1 MSERRALHTSNYLN
15 DKIYFL
21 GGETDRASH
30 TNDFF
35 YLDVSAPFTLDSLPI
50 VDLTRNVQIAKHKR
64 ATSSVCGPNK
74 DTIFLFGGD
83 IDGDESAA
91 SLVYT
96 FNISVPQW
104 TNTNIEGPQ
113 PQRRVA
119 SSVVCDENARM
130 YIFGG
135 TNGDGYQND
144 FDILDTDQLTWSLG
158 SRVNI
163 PPPMDLA
170 TANLLSNGKIVY
182 LGGYSN
188 RQLIDMSKIYLYDTI
203 NDEWSRMFTM
213 GTPPRGRAWHSAIL
227 TQDGRII
234 VYGGVP
240 VSPDDQLSVLDTT
253 VLPFK
258 WSIPEISFT
267 PSSAPYSWI
276 YKGSAPAV
284 YSNQIVMLDISDKN
298 DYNRGTSLKL
308 DIGQEN
314 PYFILALPIVYTS
327 FYIFGT
333 YITLTE
339 VMLYLFFIKEEKGK
353 ESKCTIKL
361 M

>member
-1 MSERRALHTSNYLN
+1 MFLQMFRYHLLLIFFFQLITLVNSYNLIGRALHTSNYLK

-104 TNTNIEGPQ
+104 TNTKIGGPQ

-188 RQLIDMSKIYLYDTI
+188 GQLIDMSKF
-203 NDEWSRMFTM
+203 MM

-267 PSSAPYSWI
+267 PSSAPYRGHTATLVGNYMIVSFGWI

-298 DYNRGTSLKL
+298 DYKW
-308 DIGQEN
+308 
-314 PYFILALPIVYTS
+314 
-327 FYIFGT
+327 
-333 YITLTE
+333 
-339 VMLYLFFIKEEKGK
+339 
-353 ESKCTIKL
+353 
-361 M
+361 